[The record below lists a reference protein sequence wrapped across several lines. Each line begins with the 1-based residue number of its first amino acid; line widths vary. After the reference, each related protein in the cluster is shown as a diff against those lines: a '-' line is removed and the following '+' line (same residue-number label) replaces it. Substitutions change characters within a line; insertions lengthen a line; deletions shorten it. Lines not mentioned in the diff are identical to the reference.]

1 MKKFT
6 GILLA
11 ALLFL
16 SITGCQNETE
26 IQNQISDTKNT
37 SALNSEISENNEPS
51 DEEADDNNFL
61 NEIVDEQRHFLYD
74 CKKCSTIRYRYC
86 RGKWEIRCVLSSL

>member
-1 MKKFT
+1 MKKLT

-11 ALLFL
+11 ALLSL

-51 DEEADDNNFL
+51 DEEIQKTL
-61 NEIVDEQRHFLYD
+61 L
-74 CKKCSTIRYRYC
+74 
-86 RGKWEIRCVLSSL
+86 L

>member
-11 ALLFL
+11 ALLCMGM
-16 SITGCQNETE
+16 TGCQNETE

-51 DEEADDNNFL
+51 NEETDDNNFL
-61 NEIVDEQRHFLYD
+61 NEIVDKD
-74 CKKCSTIRYRYC
+74 
-86 RGKWEIRCVLSSL
+86 